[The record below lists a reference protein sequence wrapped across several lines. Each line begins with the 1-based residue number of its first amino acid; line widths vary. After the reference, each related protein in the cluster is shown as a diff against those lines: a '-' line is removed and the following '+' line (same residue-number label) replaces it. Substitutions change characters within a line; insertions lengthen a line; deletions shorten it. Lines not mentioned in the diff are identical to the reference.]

1 MLEGKVYCP
10 PTNKTQRIWIP
21 LPVLSEGSALEYL
34 KISNDGKYYSKFPKT
49 DGRSKGRRS
58 PPLLEPNACFQEAQ
72 SPGGGGG
79 GGGRRNES
87 GKLRTTRTEGQEVR
101 VRPKPCGSYANHPAG
116 DAEA

>member
-1 MLEGKVYCP
+1 MVSIIRNFQK
-10 PTNKTQRIWIP
+10 PTVKAKG
-21 LPVLSEGSALEYL
+21 EGS
-34 KISNDGKYYSKFPKT
+34 P
-49 DGRSKGRRS
+49 
-58 PPLLEPNACFQEAQ
+58 PPLGPNALFQEAQ